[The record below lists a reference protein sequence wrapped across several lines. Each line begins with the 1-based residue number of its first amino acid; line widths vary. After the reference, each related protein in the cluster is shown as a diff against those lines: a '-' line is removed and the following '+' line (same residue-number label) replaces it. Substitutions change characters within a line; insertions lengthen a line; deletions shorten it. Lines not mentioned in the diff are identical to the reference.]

1 LGGRKGIRPV
11 KTELWG
17 AGVVVCLE
25 RGADL
30 QMTQIMPLP
39 LTVSCFNK
47 IQIGFIFLGYRLTW
61 VILEK
66 GRQMV
71 LGVCAS
77 IIWHGIEKTKT
88 NTITPAIQQSKDKK
102 SIHNLKI
109 LKIC

>member
-1 LGGRKGIRPV
+1 
-11 KTELWG
+11 
-17 AGVVVCLE
+17 
-25 RGADL
+25 
-30 QMTQIMPLP
+30 
-39 LTVSCFNK
+39 
-47 IQIGFIFLGYRLTW
+47 
-61 VILEK
+61 
-66 GRQMV
+66 MV